1 MRFYKDRAY
10 VLVGVFDR
18 NPKRYQ
24 WAVSQRLKGEC
35 IHPGDRVWVMT
46 RYGAAVVTVV
56 GIRKLR
62 EGEELPDKVATK
74 LLDPKEPRIN
84 KYSPEARMVYEA
96 RKKKRML
103 KKQEKMK
110 RGKKRNGKQGKN
122 RNQGNRDRRQRN
134 TSGE

>member
-1 MRFYKDRAY
+1 MRFYKDCSY
-10 VLVGVFDR
+10 VLIGVFDG
-18 NPKRYQ
+18 NPKRYR
-24 WAVSQRLKGEC
+24 WAVSQRLKGES
-35 IHPGDRVWVMT
+35 IHKGDRVWVMT
-46 RYGAAVVTVV
+46 KYGAAVVTVV
-56 GIRKLR
+56 GVRWLR

-122 RNQGNRDRRQRN
+122 RNQGNRNRRQN
-134 TSGE
+134 DTSGK

>member
-1 MRFYKDRAY
+1 MRFYKDCSY
-10 VLVGVFDR
+10 VLIGVFDG
-18 NPKRYQ
+18 NPKRYR
-24 WAVSQRLKGEC
+24 WAVSQRLKGES
-35 IHPGDRVWVMT
+35 IHKGDRVWVMT
-46 RYGAAVVTVV
+46 KYGAAVVTVV
-56 GIRKLR
+56 GVRWLR

-103 KKQEKMK
+103 KKQEKRK

-122 RNQGNRDRRQRN
+122 RNQGNRNRRQN
-134 TSGE
+134 DTSGK